1 MAVDLYIHIG
11 KPHEAWI
18 PDELAG
24 YDSRGK
30 EIKAY
35 SGKAFDTATDD
46 AKRHPHVRVGEASFL
61 GAAQTGDRSK
71 YVPGPI
77 GRIAKLIPDASKPKP
92 VRVTRQLV
100 RDIKRAFRLQNKT
113 DPKYELEDAEKVL
126 SFLEKHRGEYAYTI
140 AW

>member
-11 KPHEAWI
+11 KPHEAWV
-18 PDELAG
+18 PAELVG

-46 AKRHPHVRVGEASFL
+46 ARRHPHIRVGEASFL
-61 GAAQTGDRSK
+61 GASQTGDRSK

-77 GRIAKLIPDASKPKP
+77 GRIVKLIPDASKSKS
-92 VRVTRQLV
+92 VKVTRQLV
-100 RDIKRAFRLQNKT
+100 KDIKRAFSLQNKT
-113 DPKYELEDAEKVL
+113 DPKYELEDAEKIL
-126 SFLEKHRGEYAYTI
+126 SFLERHRGKYAYTI